1 MEKEFAFTRIIGK
14 SGESIGP
21 AGDDS
26 NLASSKKLEKVKNAI
41 IAEEGCR
48 IDGVTHIY
56 RVPGKILFA
65 TDTTNWLLSK
75 LQRE

>member
-26 NLASSKKLEKVKNAI
+26 NLASSKKYEKVKNS
-41 IAEEGCR
+41 IAAGEGCR
-48 IDGVTHIY
+48 IDGVSHIY
-56 RVPGKILFA
+56 RVPGKMLFA

-75 LQRE
+75 L